1 MPADYPRLAGAERV
15 FSGWG
20 TVTRYRLEMRP
31 GEAPLAR
38 EVYDHGHAAA
48 VLLCDPVRNTVLL
61 VRQFRLPALL
71 GGDGGPLL
79 EVAAGLLDGLEPAA
93 CAIKEAEEETGHR
106 PVNLR
111 HAFDAYLSPGS
122 LTEKLHCFVGEYGE
136 ATRVSAGGGLHEE
149 GEEIE
154 LVELGF
160 PEAMAMI
167 ADGGIIDAKTIML
180 LQHAA
185 LSGLMRLG

>member
-1 MPADYPRLAGAERV
+1 MTDYPRIAEEERV

-20 TVTRYRLEMRP
+20 TVTRYMLAMRQ

-38 EVYDHGHAAA
+38 EVYDHGHGAAI
-48 VLLCDPVRNTVLL
+48 LLCDPARNTVLL
-61 VRQFRLPALL
+61 VRQFRVPALL
-71 GGDGGPLL
+71 GGDGGAIL
-79 EVAAGLLDGLEPAA
+79 EVAAGLLDGLDPLT

-106 PVNLR
+106 PRHVR

-122 LTEKLHCFVGEYGE
+122 VSEKIACFVGEYDAG
-136 ATRVSAGGGLHEE
+136 TRVSGGGGLIEE

-154 LVELGF
+154 VVELPF
-160 PEAMAMI
+160 AQACAMI
-167 ADGGIIDAKTIML
+167 STGGILDAKTIML

-185 LSGLMRLG
+185 LGGLLRLG